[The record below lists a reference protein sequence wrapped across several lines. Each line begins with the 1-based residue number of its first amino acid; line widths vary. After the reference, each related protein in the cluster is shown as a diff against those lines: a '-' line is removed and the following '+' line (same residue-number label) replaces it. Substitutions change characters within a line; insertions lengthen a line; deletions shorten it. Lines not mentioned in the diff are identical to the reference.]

1 MDDEAAVRQMTKTT
15 LENYGYQ
22 VVTAICGLTG
32 ITTFVEH
39 RKEIQLLV
47 SDTDMPIMSG
57 LAALNVI
64 RKMSPEI
71 PIIIASGSKHDSASY
86 QRIDATHLTVLDKPY
101 TIEQLLRTVAKALN
115 SVVL

>member
-86 QRIDATHLTVLDKPY
+86 QRIDATHLTGLDKPY